1 MIEAFKE
8 ETNKSLKEIQEK
20 TGKQEEAL
28 KEETNKSLKE
38 IQENTIKLVKE
49 LKKNVQVI
57 NMEIETIMKSQTEET
72 WRWKT

>member
-38 IQENTIKLVKE
+38 IQENIIKLVKE
-49 LKKNVQVI
+49 LNKVI
-57 NMEIETIMKSQTEET
+57 
-72 WRWKT
+72 